1 MTNTDFLSGVR
12 TAADLAT
19 AATIEMHSHISK
31 NGSPTHSIRIEGNWD
46 DLRLFHETHRHLIF
60 NTYSVHD
67 GVGQVR
73 NEGDGETSLKDVKV
87 GSNFPLP
94 VAEILCDSDH
104 LSSVGIS

>member
-19 AATIEMHSHISK
+19 AATMEMHSHISK
-31 NGSPTHSIRIEGNWD
+31 NGSSTHSIRIEGSWD
-46 DLRLFHETHRHLIF
+46 VFKVSRNPPTYDIF

-104 LSSVGIS
+104 LASVGIS